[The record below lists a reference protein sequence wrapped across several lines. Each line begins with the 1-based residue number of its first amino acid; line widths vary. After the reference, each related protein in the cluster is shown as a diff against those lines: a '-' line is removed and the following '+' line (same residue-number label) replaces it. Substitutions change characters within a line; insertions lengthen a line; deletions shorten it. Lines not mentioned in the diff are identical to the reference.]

1 MPSRA
6 SIVRW
11 PAAHDGRARR
21 RRVRRGPPDA
31 ATPKRIGAAVVTS
44 LRASAAFSARP
55 SFTPFASSAC
65 TRSNGSSHQSLS
77 SWTVVVIENLEL
89 VGEAAPGEC
98 GDEPVAHRLGER
110 RRRSGDPL
118 DLAVEVDVGRPP
130 AALDDRAIRTRPRRH
145 QRNGRDSNPRRRKP
159 RPLSRR
165 LHSSTLPPFRS
176 RGYRATL
183 RGSQER
189 CQSGRMGRPAKA
201 LIVVMRSV
209 GSNPT
214 LSATRPARRHG
225 APVGRFSRRVHRR
238 PE

>member
-89 VGEAAPGEC
+89 VGEARRASAVTSPSRTDSASAVVVPETRSILPSRSTWVARQRPWTTVPSARVHGGTSGTGGIRTPG
-98 GDEPVAHRLGER
+98 GANLGR
-110 RRRSGDPL
+110 FQGGCIRPLCHRSGP
-118 DLAVEVDVGRPP
+118 EVTGLHSG
-130 AALDDRAIRTRPRRH
+130 APRRGA
-145 QRNGRDSNPRRRKP
+145 RAAEWGALLRR
-159 RPLSRR
+159 
-165 LHSSTLPPFRS
+165 
-176 RGYRATL
+176 
-183 RGSQER
+183 
-189 CQSGRMGRPAKA
+189 
-201 LIVVMRSV
+201 
-209 GSNPT
+209 
-214 LSATRPARRHG
+214 
-225 APVGRFSRRVHRR
+225 
-238 PE
+238 